1 MKPSLVCTLKKQH
14 LAVK

>member
-1 MKPSLVCTLKKQH
+1 MKPSLVCTLKKLH